1 MPPVQHA
8 RLRTR
13 RSDHQSLAKRSS
25 RIRIPTLGDGIARAR
40 VFAEGVMKY
49 LRFANIQSFIRSISP
64 SMALD
69 FLLRGKAVQQLFA
82 ST

>member
-1 MPPVQHA
+1 
-8 RLRTR
+8 
-13 RSDHQSLAKRSS
+13 
-25 RIRIPTLGDGIARAR
+25 
-40 VFAEGVMKY
+40 MKY
-49 LRFANIQSFIRSISP
+49 LRFANRQSFIRSISP